1 MLSYILMQDM
11 SLATVFAGNFSNSA
25 KINIEHI
32 QKTVCFLIENA
43 TTIAIRTFQMYS
55 KFQAL
60 PKQNGKEKVFSNHAG
75 GKN

>member
-32 QKTVCFLIENA
+32 QKNCLF
-43 TTIAIRTFQMYS
+43 
-55 KFQAL
+55 
-60 PKQNGKEKVFSNHAG
+60 PD
-75 GKN
+75 